1 MSHDYLERLYWI
13 DDDLLQFFKDY
24 LTPSFLEN
32 TLVITMG
39 NKTKEKISL
48 YLLNKILNILFLCL
62 KVIMDNDFMLLAKLF
77 GEHKN

>member
-48 YLLNKILNILFLCL
+48 YLLNKILNILFLNTTL
-62 KVIMDNDFMLLAKLF
+62 SDKQIKIINQSAKF
-77 GEHKN
+77 VV